1 MELGAFCGARI
12 VDKKLNDDPEVAPV
26 GVFGF
31 SGFRE
36 PQRSVV
42 GFRVVLGTF
51 GPQKCNKHARASH
64 Q

>member
-31 SGFRE
+31 SEFRE

-51 GPQKCNKHARASH
+51 GP
-64 Q
+64 